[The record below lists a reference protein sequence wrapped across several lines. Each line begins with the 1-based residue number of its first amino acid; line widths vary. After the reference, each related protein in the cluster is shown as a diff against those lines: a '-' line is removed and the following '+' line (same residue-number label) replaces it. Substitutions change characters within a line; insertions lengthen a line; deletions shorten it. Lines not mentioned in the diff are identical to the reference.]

1 MLNIE
6 SSLLYRQNILRLIGC
21 GDTGWKI
28 DGMVKEDGEKTA
40 SGPVHTRNKLKKK
53 RNKLKNVLLFVFK
66 QLEGRKI
73 WLPLN
78 YDNDQKTKP

>member
-28 DGMVKEDGEKTA
+28 DVWMVKEDGEKM
-40 SGPVHTRNKLKKK
+40 S
-53 RNKLKNVLLFVFK
+53 
-66 QLEGRKI
+66 
-73 WLPLN
+73 
-78 YDNDQKTKP
+78 

>member
-28 DGMVKEDGEKTA
+28 DVDGE
-40 SGPVHTRNKLKKK
+40 GGWREEELVIVH
-53 RNKLKNVLLFVFK
+53 V
-66 QLEGRKI
+66 
-73 WLPLN
+73 
-78 YDNDQKTKP
+78 QK